1 MGRIL
6 AIIQRTCKRRN
17 CFILSAIGLA
27 GVFLSLGISTDV
39 LLDNFVKGFL
49 AFFAFCCLISVILF
63 LAAGLY
69 DSSRD
74 ESTAIKPPRFYTVN
88 EDGKIVLTEVSAPL
102 PLDLKETRRADGKVD
117 ISMEI
122 HSKEQAVEVLAAL
135 AIMHDKGDIDGD
147 DYRRGVHKIREC
159 VDL

>member
-1 MGRIL
+1 MGSIFAKIQKRVRKRGCYIISSIGFVG
-6 AIIQRTCKRRN
+6 AI
-17 CFILSAIGLA
+17 
-27 GVFLSLGISTDV
+27 LSLGISTDV

-49 AFFAFCCLISVILF
+49 AFFAFCYLIIGILF
-63 LAAGLY
+63 LAAGLH
-69 DSSRD
+69 DPGPD
-74 ESTAIKPPRFYTVN
+74 ESTIKPPRFYTAN
-88 EDGKIVLTEVSAPL
+88 QDGKIVLTEVSAPP

-147 DYRRGVHKIREC
+147 DYRSGVHKIREHFN
-159 VDL
+159 L